1 MKRHPKT
8 GRDRH
13 IKMVIAGPANCG
25 KAEFTRALAERNP
38 QAQVRDYK
46 VGWLDVL
53 RLDYVVP
60 AISTEEES
68 YDLSVHTLNGKVQY
82 EGMYEMLLSNA
93 DAVLMMID
101 INPTRIQD
109 SLEAMIKTADA
120 LQKRGLDIRDV
131 PMVFQYHR
139 AELASPQIVQ
149 QWDELLDLQTTAV
162 PRYFSASNFAEGSFT
177 GFDLLVKATISQ
189 LSNLT

>member
-1 MKRHPKT
+1 MKRDPHS

-13 IKMVIAGPANCG
+13 LKVVIAGPANCG

-38 QAQVRDYK
+38 QAQLRDYK

-53 RLDYVVP
+53 RLDYTVP
-60 AISTEEES
+60 ANNADEKSH
-68 YDLSVHTLNGKVQY
+68 DLSVHTLIGKVQY
-82 EGMYEMLLSNA
+82 EAMYEMLLSNA

-101 INPTRIQD
+101 MDPARVQD
-109 SLEAMIKTADA
+109 GLEVMIKTADA
-120 LQKRGLDIRDV
+120 LQKRGLDIRDM

-139 AELASPQIVQ
+139 AELASPQMVQ
-149 QWDELLDLQTTAV
+149 QWDKLLDLETTRV

-177 GFDLLVKATISQ
+177 GFDLLVKETIAQ
-189 LSNLT
+189 LSNAV

>member
-13 IKMVIAGPANCG
+13 IKMVIAG
-25 KAEFTRALAERNP
+25 
-38 QAQVRDYK
+38 
-46 VGWLDVL
+46 
-53 RLDYVVP
+53 
-60 AISTEEES
+60 
-68 YDLSVHTLNGKVQY
+68 
-82 EGMYEMLLSNA
+82 
-93 DAVLMMID
+93 
-101 INPTRIQD
+101 
-109 SLEAMIKTADA
+109 LE
-120 LQKRGLDIRDV
+120 
-131 PMVFQYHR
+131 
-139 AELASPQIVQ
+139 PQIVQ